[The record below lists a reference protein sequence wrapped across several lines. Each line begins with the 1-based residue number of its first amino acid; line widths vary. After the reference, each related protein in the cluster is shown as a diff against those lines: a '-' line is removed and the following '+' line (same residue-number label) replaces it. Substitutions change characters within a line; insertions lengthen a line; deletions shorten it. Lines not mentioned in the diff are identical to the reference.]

1 MLTPPLKSSHSREAL
16 EGKQEASEEQ
26 ENERFPA
33 KGYQG
38 SHPVPRSV
46 SVPPRVHHCRQYGIE
61 VANVFTY
68 LNLKA
73 HRAHLFI
80 GKNSSPKTGCQNPW

>member
-16 EGKQEASEEQ
+16 EGDQEATEEQ

-46 SVPPRVHHCRQYGIE
+46 SVPPWARHCRQRGIE
-61 VANVFTY
+61 VADVFTY
-68 LNLKA
+68 LDLKA
-73 HRAHLFI
+73 RRAHLFI